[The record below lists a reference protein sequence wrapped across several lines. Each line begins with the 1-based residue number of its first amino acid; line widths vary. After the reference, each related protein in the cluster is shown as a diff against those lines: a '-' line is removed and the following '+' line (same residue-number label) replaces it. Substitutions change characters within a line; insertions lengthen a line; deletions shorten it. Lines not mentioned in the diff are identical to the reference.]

1 METFLALV
9 TALTLLAPGPLLSV
23 VAVDT
28 SGGSGR
34 EAQVV
39 SETAAT
45 WEASLGAR
53 RTCSA
58 GVTVVFEDLPNR
70 RGEYRPASRTVVVD
84 VGRPLDALPATVS
97 HELAHHTFL
106 ACGAFADPDLT
117 DRFYAAQGLPTSRGW
132 FDYGAGWAAT
142 PAEQFAETLALVT
155 TGRAEGGVRVT
166 ATARRVV
173 AAWLAGSPL
182 PTVTPPAAPSSP
194 SGSPPPATK
203 ERETTSPARAPSP
216 RVVPDGA
223 EVPARPLPVRTPGRM
238 HPGYY
243 VT

>member
-1 METFLALV
+1 MKTFLALV
-9 TALTLLAPGPLLSV
+9 TALTLSVPGPLLSV
-23 VAVDT
+23 ATVDT

-34 EAQVV
+34 EVQVV
-39 SETAAT
+39 SETVAT
-45 WEASLGAR
+45 WEANLGAR

-58 GVTVVFEDLPNR
+58 GVVVVFEDLPDR
-70 RGEYRPASRTVVVD
+70 RGEYRPGSRTVVVD

-117 DRFYAAQGLPTSRGW
+117 ERFYAAQGLPASRGW

-142 PAEQFAETLALVT
+142 PAEQFAETLALAT
-155 TGRAEGGVRVT
+155 TGRAEGGIRIT
-166 ATARRVV
+166 DTARRVV

-182 PTVTPPAAPSSP
+182 PTVARSATPASP
-194 SGSPPPATK
+194 SGSAPPAT
-203 ERETTSPARAPSP
+203 EGRETTSPARTPSP
-216 RVVPDGA
+216 HVVPEGA
-223 EVPARPLPVRTPGRM
+223 DVAVRPLPVRTPGRM